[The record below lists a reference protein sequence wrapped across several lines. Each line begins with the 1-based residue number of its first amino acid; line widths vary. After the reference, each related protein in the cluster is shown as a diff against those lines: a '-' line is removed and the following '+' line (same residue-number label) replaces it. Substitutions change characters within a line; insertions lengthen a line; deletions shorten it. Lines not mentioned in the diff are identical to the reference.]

1 MPSGGRET
9 VHVEVD
15 GERRLISRS
24 PALQRVFRQIQQMAT
39 ADVSVLI
46 TGETGTGK
54 ELVGPTRP
62 QAEPPSVQGVRRR
75 GLQHGR
81 AHRER
86 GAFTGADRQR
96 VGVFE
101 LADAATLFLDEIA
114 NLALEMIQACQTA
127 LGARKTWEMRDPFRE
142 RVT

>member
-46 TGETGTGK
+46 TGATGTGK

-75 GLQHGR
+75 GLQRRR
-81 AHRER
+81 ALRER
-86 GAFTGADRQR
+86 GALTRVHRQL
-96 VGVFE
+96 VALLELGV
-101 LADAATLFLDEIA
+101 DATRFLDDIA
-114 NLALEMIQACQTA
+114 NRAS
-127 LGARKTWEMRDPFRE
+127 G
-142 RVT
+142 VTPP